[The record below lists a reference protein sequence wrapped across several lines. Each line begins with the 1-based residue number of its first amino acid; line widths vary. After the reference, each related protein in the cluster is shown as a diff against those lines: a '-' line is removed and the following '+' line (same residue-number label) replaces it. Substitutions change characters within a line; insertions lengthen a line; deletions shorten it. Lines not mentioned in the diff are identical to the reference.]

1 MKIAIYNRVS
11 TDKQE
16 LQQQIEACKKFC
28 EFRGLEV
35 KDIFTDVGS
44 GKDFFKRPNFNVML
58 NKLRTYEYEGVV
70 VFRFDRLGR
79 NTVECIKFFDEME
92 NKGIKIFSLS
102 ESIDTTTAIGR
113 AIRDFIIRLA
123 QLERENISEAT
134 KQRLN
139 ALRALGKTLGRPKG
153 SKDRKQRKKS
163 GYFARWSKQKNI
175 SVVV

>member
-1 MKIAIYNRVS
+1 MKVVIYNRVS

-28 EFRGLEV
+28 DYKGFEV

-44 GKDFFKRPNFNVML
+44 GKDFFHRPNFQIML
-58 NKLRTYEYEGVV
+58 NKLRTYEYGGVV

-79 NTVECIKFFDEME
+79 NTVDCIKFFDEME
-92 NKGIKIFSLS
+92 GKGIKIFSLN
-102 ESIDTTTAIGR
+102 ESIDTTSPIGR

-153 SKDRKQRKKS
+153 SKDKKQRKKS
-163 GYFARWSKQKNI
+163 GYFARWSKQRG
-175 SVVV
+175 S